1 VLVATGLA
9 HAGRSVALV
18 EAGLVGGE
26 SPYLAC
32 LPSKSM
38 LASARRGETWE
49 HAVARRNEVTGR
61 LDDSLFAARLADAG
75 VTLIRGT
82 GQVTEPGSIEVTTAG
97 RGRRGQPDKPDKAVL
112 RYADLVIATGSEP
125 LAPPVE
131 GLTDVPTWT
140 SAEALSSQDLP
151 RHLIVM
157 GAGPAGCE
165 LTQIYAAFG
174 SQVTLIEAEPQLL
187 PDEASF
193 AGEILSDALR
203 RTGADLRLGSPV
215 VKAAPLDKGLALI
228 LADGTSLEGDRI
240 LLATGRRPRLA
251 GLGLDKLGI
260 APSAAGAL
268 PVDATC
274 RVRTANGQPTGN
286 TGQPATIPA
295 EPAAAAASAAQ
306 QAAPP
311 GPPAAPLAQPA
322 APPAQQAAPQAQQA
336 PPAQQAAAPGPPA
349 AAASAQAASA
359 TGQPSV
365 FPGQTATASGA
376 FPGQPATATGQ
387 PVAATAQP
395 TAVPARPA
403 TVPARPATVPG
414 QPVAVPGQPAIANGQ
429 PIAATAQPTAVPG
442 QPAAVPAQPATGP
455 GQPAAVPAQPATGP
469 GQPAAVPAQPATGQ
483 LIAAT
488 AQPTAV
494 PGRPVTA
501 AAQPTAVPGQPGAV
515 PGRPVTAAAQP
526 TAVPGQPGAVPG
538 QPGAVPVQPGAVPVQ
553 PGAATAQPVTAP
565 GQPAETA
572 AQPTAVTATAQ
583 PATATVQPAAA
594 ASGQPTAAS
603 AAAEQPAT
611 ATGQAT
617 PGSGQAMTGSGR
629 VWAAGDVTGIAPYT
643 HTARYQASVVIANIL
658 GEHRVA
664 DYRAIPRCVYT
675 TPSVCCVGVTP
686 GQAAAAGIQLR
697 TVGHDLA
704 ETARAA
710 VEVDDRGRI
719 ELYADMTGGDT
730 LVGAAAV
737 GRSAEEWMG
746 ELALAI
752 RAGIPLKTLADVV
765 HAFPTYGEAIERSLR
780 ELAVGVPEGD
790 DR

>member
-1 VLVATGLA
+1 VLVAIGLA

-49 HAVARRNEVTGR
+49 HAVARRNEVTGH
-61 LDDSLFAARLADAG
+61 LDDSRFAARLGDAG

-82 GQVTEPGSIEVTTAG
+82 GQVTEPGSIEVTTVG
-97 RGRRGQPDKPDKAVL
+97 RGRRGQPEKTVL
-112 RYADLVIATGSEP
+112 GYADLVIATGSEP

-187 PDEASF
+187 PDEAPF

-215 VKAAPLDKGLALI
+215 VKAAPADKGLALI

-260 APSAAGAL
+260 TPSAAGAL

-274 RVRTANGQPTGN
+274 RVRMANGQPTG
-286 TGQPATIPA
+286 TTAQPATTPA
-295 EPAAAAASAAQ
+295 QPTAAAAATTQPTAPPVQ
-306 QAAPP
+306 QAAPAAQA
-311 GPPAAPLAQPA
+311 AAPPVQQAASTVQPTATPVQQAAPAAQPA
-322 APPAQQAAPQAQQA
+322 APPAQQAESSVQQAASPAQSAASLVQQAAPLAQQA
-336 PPAQQAAAPGPPA
+336 APAGQPTAPPVQQAAPAAQPTAAPGPPD
-349 AAASAQAASA
+349 AAASPQAA
-359 TGQPSV
+359 
-365 FPGQTATASGA
+365 TATRQPGA
-376 FPGQPATATGQ
+376 FPGQEAEATTG
-387 PVAATAQP
+387 T
-395 TAVPARPA
+395 
-403 TVPARPATVPG
+403 
-414 QPVAVPGQPAIANGQ
+414 
-429 PIAATAQPTAVPG
+429 
-442 QPAAVPAQPATGP
+442 
-455 GQPAAVPAQPATGP
+455 
-469 GQPAAVPAQPATGQ
+469 
-483 LIAAT
+483 
-488 AQPTAV
+488 
-494 PGRPVTA
+494 
-501 AAQPTAVPGQPGAV
+501 
-515 PGRPVTAAAQP
+515 
-526 TAVPGQPGAVPG
+526 
-538 QPGAVPVQPGAVPVQ
+538 
-553 PGAATAQPVTAP
+553 
-565 GQPAETA
+565 
-572 AQPTAVTATAQ
+572 
-583 PATATVQPAAA
+583 
-594 ASGQPTAAS
+594 
-603 AAAEQPAT
+603 
-611 ATGQAT
+611 
-617 PGSGQAMTGSGR
+617 GR

-643 HTARYQASVVIANIL
+643 HTARYQASVIIANIL
-658 GEHRVA
+658 GERRVA

-686 GQAAAAGIQLR
+686 GQATAAGIQLR

-710 VEVDDRGRI
+710 VEDDDRGRI
-719 ELYADMTGGDT
+719 ELYADMTRGDM

-752 RAGIPLKTLADVV
+752 RAGIPLKMLADVV

-790 DR
+790 DQ

>member
-1 VLVATGLA
+1 MPDFDVVVLGGGTSGVLVATGLA
-9 HAGRSVALV
+9 HAGRSVALI

-49 HAVARRNEVTGR
+49 HAVARRDEVTGH
-61 LDDSLFAARLADAG
+61 LDDSMFAARLADAG
-75 VTLIRGT
+75 VQLIRGT
-82 GQVTEPGSIEVTTAG
+82 GQVTEPGSIEVTPTS
-97 RGRRGQPDKPDKAVL
+97 RSRRGQAEKTVL
-112 RYADLVIATGSEP
+112 GYADLVIATGSEP

-131 GLTDVPTWT
+131 GLPDVPTWT

-165 LTQIYAAFG
+165 LTQVYAAFG
-174 SQVTLIEAEPQLL
+174 SQVTLIEAEPQVL
-187 PDEASF
+187 PDEAPF
-193 AGEILSDALR
+193 TGEILSNALR
-203 RTGADLRLGSPV
+203 RRGADLRLGSPV
-215 VKAAPLDKGLALI
+215 VKAAPMDKGLALI

-260 APSAAGAL
+260 TPSPAGAL
-268 PVDATC
+268 PVDTTC
-274 RVRTANGQPTGN
+274 RVQTANGQPTSA
-286 TGQPATIPA
+286 TGQPTAAATP
-295 EPAAAAASAAQ
+295 AAASAA
-306 QAAPP
+306 PP
-311 GPPAAPLAQPA
+311 GPVPTQPT
-322 APPAQQAAPQAQQA
+322 
-336 PPAQQAAAPGPPA
+336 AAPGQPGV
-349 AAASAQAASA
+349 AS
-359 TGQPSV
+359 
-365 FPGQTATASGA
+365 
-376 FPGQPATATGQ
+376 GQPATAGQPTTGTGQ
-387 PVAATAQP
+387 PVAA
-395 TAVPARPA
+395 
-403 TVPARPATVPG
+403 
-414 QPVAVPGQPAIANGQ
+414 PGQPAVVAGQATTAAGQ
-429 PIAATAQPTAVPG
+429 PAAVPGQPTAVPG
-442 QPAAVPAQPATGP
+442 QP
-455 GQPAAVPAQPATGP
+455 
-469 GQPAAVPAQPATGQ
+469 
-483 LIAAT
+483 
-488 AQPTAV
+488 TAV
-494 PGRPVTA
+494 PGQPTA
-501 AAQPTAVPGQPGAV
+501 APGQATTASDQPVATGQPAGVPGQPTAVPGQP
-515 PGRPVTAAAQP
+515 TAA
-526 TAVPGQPGAVPG
+526 TGQPVS
-538 QPGAVPVQPGAVPVQ
+538 
-553 PGAATAQPVTAP
+553 AP
-565 GQPAETA
+565 GQPAEST
-572 AQPTAVTATAQ
+572 AQPSAAAATTAQPAAATAQ
-583 PATATVQPAAA
+583 PAAAAAQPAAAQPAAA
-594 ASGQPTAAS
+594 ATPQ
-603 AAAEQPAT
+603 AAAAGRP
-611 ATGQAT
+611 
-617 PGSGQAMTGSGR
+617 MTGSGR

-675 TPSVCCVGVTP
+675 TPSVCCVGVSP

-710 VEVDDRGRI
+710 VEDDDRGRI
-719 ELYADMTGGDT
+719 ELYADMTRGDV

-780 ELAVGVPEGD
+780 ELAVGVPEGV

>member
-1 VLVATGLA
+1 MPDFDVVVLGGGTSGVLVATGLA
-9 HAGRSVALV
+9 DAGRSVALV

-49 HAVARRNEVTGR
+49 HAVARRNEVTGH
-61 LDDSLFAARLADAG
+61 LDDSRFAARLGDAG

-82 GQVTEPGSIEVTTAG
+82 GQVTEPGSIEVTTVG
-97 RGRRGQPDKPDKAVL
+97 RGRRGQPEKTVL
-112 RYADLVIATGSEP
+112 GYADLVIATGSEP

-187 PDEASF
+187 PDEAPF

-215 VKAAPLDKGLALI
+215 VKAAPMDKGLALI
-228 LADGTSLEGDRI
+228 LADGTSLDGDRI

-260 APSAAGAL
+260 TPSAAGAL

-274 RVRTANGQPTGN
+274 RVQVANGQPAGT
-286 TGQPATIPA
+286 TGQPATAPGQRT
-295 EPAAAAASAAQ
+295 AAAASAAQ
-306 QAAPP
+306 PAAPPVQQAAPP
-311 GPPAAPLAQPA
+311 V
-322 APPAQQAAPQAQQA
+322 QQAAPPMQE
-336 PPAQQAAAPGPPA
+336 
-349 AAASAQAASA
+349 AASPVQE
-359 TGQPSV
+359 
-365 FPGQTATASGA
+365 TA
-376 FPGQPATATGQ
+376 ATATGQ
-387 PVAATAQP
+387 PVTAA
-395 TAVPARPA
+395 
-403 TVPARPATVPG
+403 
-414 QPVAVPGQPAIANGQ
+414 GQPAS
-429 PIAATAQPTAVPG
+429 V
-442 QPAAVPAQPATGP
+442 
-455 GQPAAVPAQPATGP
+455 
-469 GQPAAVPAQPATGQ
+469 
-483 LIAAT
+483 
-488 AQPTAV
+488 
-494 PGRPVTA
+494 
-501 AAQPTAVPGQPGAV
+501 
-515 PGRPVTAAAQP
+515 
-526 TAVPGQPGAVPG
+526 
-538 QPGAVPVQPGAVPVQ
+538 
-553 PGAATAQPVTAP
+553 TAQPVTAP
-565 GQPAETA
+565 GQPAS
-572 AQPTAVTATAQ
+572 PTA
-583 PATATVQPAAA
+583 PAAA
-594 ASGQPTAAS
+594 ATVRPGPAPAQPPAAATGQPIAA
-603 AAAEQPAT
+603 AHPAEQPAT
-611 ATGQAT
+611 ATAEAT
-617 PGSGQAMTGSGR
+617 TGTGR

-658 GEHRVA
+658 GERRVA

-675 TPSVCCVGVTP
+675 TPSVCCVGITP
-686 GQAAAAGIQLR
+686 GHAAAAGIQLR

-710 VEVDDRGRI
+710 VEDDDRGRI
-719 ELYADMTGGDT
+719 ELYSDRTRGDM

>member
-1 VLVATGLA
+1 MPDFDVVVLGGGTSGVLVATGLA

-38 LASARRGETWE
+38 LASARRAETWE
-49 HAVARRNEVTGR
+49 NAVARRNEVTGH

-75 VTLIRGT
+75 VALIRGT

-97 RGRRGQPDKPDKAVL
+97 RGRRDQPEKTVL
-112 RYADLVIATGSEP
+112 GYADLVIATGSEP

-187 PDEASF
+187 PDEAPF

-203 RTGADLRLGSPV
+203 RTGADVRLGSPV

-260 APSAAGAL
+260 TPSTAGAL

-274 RVRTANGQPTGN
+274 RVQTANGQPTG
-286 TGQPATIPA
+286 TTAQPAT
-295 EPAAAAASAAQ
+295 
-306 QAAPP
+306 
-311 GPPAAPLAQPA
+311 
-322 APPAQQAAPQAQQA
+322 
-336 PPAQQAAAPGPPA
+336 
-349 AAASAQAASA
+349 
-359 TGQPSV
+359 
-365 FPGQTATASGA
+365 
-376 FPGQPATATGQ
+376 
-387 PVAATAQP
+387 ATAQP
-395 TAVPARPA
+395 TAAAAPA
-403 TVPARPATVPG
+403 V
-414 QPVAVPGQPAIANGQ
+414 QQ
-429 PIAATAQPTAVPG
+429 AATPAQPTAP
-442 QPAAVPAQPATGP
+442 PARQAAPPAQSTASPAQRAAAPAQRAAATAEPVTAPAQPA
-455 GQPAAVPAQPATGP
+455 
-469 GQPAAVPAQPATGQ
+469 
-483 LIAAT
+483 
-488 AQPTAV
+488 
-494 PGRPVTA
+494 
-501 AAQPTAVPGQPGAV
+501 
-515 PGRPVTAAAQP
+515 
-526 TAVPGQPGAVPG
+526 
-538 QPGAVPVQPGAVPVQ
+538 
-553 PGAATAQPVTAP
+553 
-565 GQPAETA
+565 ETT
-572 AQPTAVTATAQ
+572 AQPTAVTATAR
-583 PATATVQPAAA
+583 PATVSEQPTATAPATVP
-594 ASGQPTAAS
+594 GQPTAAAS
-603 AAAEQPAT
+603 AEQAGT
-611 ATGQAT
+611 ATGEAKT
-617 PGSGQAMTGSGR
+617 DSGQATTDSGR

-658 GEHRVA
+658 GERRVA

-686 GQAAAAGIQLR
+686 GQAAATGIQLR

-710 VEVDDRGRI
+710 VEDDDRGRI
-719 ELYADMTGGDT
+719 ELYADMTRGDM

-780 ELAVGVPEGD
+780 ELAVGVPEG
-790 DR
+790 R

>member
-1 VLVATGLA
+1 MPDFDVVVLGGGTSGVLVASGLA
-9 HAGRSVALV
+9 RAGRSVALV

-49 HAVARRNEVTGR
+49 HAVARRNEVTGH
-61 LDDSLFAARLADAG
+61 LDDSLIAARLADAG
-75 VTLIRGT
+75 VKLIRGT
-82 GQVTEPGSIEVTTAG
+82 AQVTGPGAIEVTTARQG
-97 RGRRGQPDKPDKAVL
+97 RPGQPEKTVL
-112 RYADLVIATGSEP
+112 GYADLVIATGSEP

-131 GLTDVPTWT
+131 GLVDVPTWT

-165 LTQIYAAFG
+165 LTQVYAAFG

-187 PDEASF
+187 PNEAPF
-193 AGEILSDALR
+193 AGGLLSDALR
-203 RTGADLRLGSPV
+203 RAGADLRLGSPV
-215 VKAAPLDKGLALI
+215 VKAAPLDKGLTLI
-228 LADGTSLEGDRI
+228 LADGTTLEGDRI

-260 APSAAGAL
+260 TPSAAGAL

-274 RVRTANGQPTGN
+274 RVQTANGQPTGTTAPPTATPAQPAAVPGQPAGA
-286 TGQPATIPA
+286 TGQPATAPGQPA
-295 EPAAAAASAAQ
+295 EATAAGQPTEATAAGQPAGAI
-306 QAAPP
+306 
-311 GPPAAPLAQPA
+311 AQPA
-322 APPAQQAAPQAQQA
+322 A
-336 PPAQQAAAPGPPA
+336 
-349 AAASAQAASA
+349 A
-359 TGQPSV
+359 TGQPAAAQ
-365 FPGQTATASGA
+365 PATAATAQAATATGA
-376 FPGQPATATGQ
+376 FPGQPAAATGVFPGQSATAGGQSAPATGQ
-387 PVAATAQP
+387 PAA
-395 TAVPARPA
+395 VL
-403 TVPARPATVPG
+403 G
-414 QPVAVPGQPAIANGQ
+414 
-429 PIAATAQPTAVPG
+429 QPTAVPG
-442 QPAAVPAQPATGP
+442 QPAAATDQPGTSPGQSAETAAHPAAAAVITQPAAAPAQPA
-455 GQPAAVPAQPATGP
+455 PA
-469 GQPAAVPAQPATGQ
+469 
-483 LIAAT
+483 
-488 AQPTAV
+488 
-494 PGRPVTA
+494 A
-501 AAQPTAVPGQPGAV
+501 AAQ
-515 PGRPVTAAAQP
+515 
-526 TAVPGQPGAVPG
+526 
-538 QPGAVPVQPGAVPVQ
+538 
-553 PGAATAQPVTAP
+553 
-565 GQPAETA
+565 
-572 AQPTAVTATAQ
+572 AVTATAQ
-583 PATATVQPAAA
+583 ATK
-594 ASGQPTAAS
+594 G
-603 AAAEQPAT
+603 QPAT
-611 ATGQAT
+611 GT
-617 PGSGQAMTGSGR
+617 GR

-710 VEVDDRGRI
+710 VEDDDRGRI
-719 ELYADMTGGDT
+719 ELYADMTRGDA

-737 GRSAEEWMG
+737 GQCAEEWMG

-752 RAGIPLKTLADVV
+752 RASIPLTMLADVV

-780 ELAVGVPEGD
+780 ELAVGVLEGV

>member
-1 VLVATGLA
+1 MPDFDVVVLGGGTSGVLVATGLA
-9 HAGRSVALV
+9 DAGRSVALV

-49 HAVARRNEVTGR
+49 HAVARRNEVTGH
-61 LDDSLFAARLADAG
+61 LDDSRFAARLGDAG

-82 GQVTEPGSIEVTTAG
+82 GQVTEPGSIEVTTVG
-97 RGRRGQPDKPDKAVL
+97 RGRRGQPEKTVL
-112 RYADLVIATGSEP
+112 GYADLVIATGSEP

-187 PDEASF
+187 PDEAPF

-215 VKAAPLDKGLALI
+215 VKAAPMDKGLALI
-228 LADGTSLEGDRI
+228 LADGTSLDGDRI

-260 APSAAGAL
+260 TPSAAGAL

-274 RVRTANGQPTGN
+274 RVQVANGQPAGT
-286 TGQPATIPA
+286 TGQPATAPGQRT
-295 EPAAAAASAAQ
+295 AAAASAAQ
-306 QAAPP
+306 
-311 GPPAAPLAQPA
+311 PA
-322 APPAQQAAPQAQQA
+322 
-336 PPAQQAAAPGPPA
+336 
-349 AAASAQAASA
+349 
-359 TGQPSV
+359 SV
-365 FPGQTATASGA
+365 
-376 FPGQPATATGQ
+376 
-387 PVAATAQP
+387 
-395 TAVPARPA
+395 
-403 TVPARPATVPG
+403 
-414 QPVAVPGQPAIANGQ
+414 
-429 PIAATAQPTAVPG
+429 
-442 QPAAVPAQPATGP
+442 
-455 GQPAAVPAQPATGP
+455 
-469 GQPAAVPAQPATGQ
+469 
-483 LIAAT
+483 
-488 AQPTAV
+488 
-494 PGRPVTA
+494 
-501 AAQPTAVPGQPGAV
+501 
-515 PGRPVTAAAQP
+515 
-526 TAVPGQPGAVPG
+526 
-538 QPGAVPVQPGAVPVQ
+538 
-553 PGAATAQPVTAP
+553 TAQPVTAP
-565 GQPAETA
+565 GQPAS
-572 AQPTAVTATAQ
+572 PTA
-583 PATATVQPAAA
+583 PAAA
-594 ASGQPTAAS
+594 ATVRPGPAPAQPPAAATGQPIAA
-603 AAAEQPAT
+603 ADPAEQPAT
-611 ATGQAT
+611 ATAEAT
-617 PGSGQAMTGSGR
+617 TGTGR

-710 VEVDDRGRI
+710 VEDDDRGRI
-719 ELYADMTGGDT
+719 ELYSDRTRGDM

-752 RAGIPLKTLADVV
+752 RAGIPLKMLADVV

>member
-1 VLVATGLA
+1 MPDFDVVVLGGGTSGVLVATGLA

-49 HAVARRNEVTGR
+49 HAVARRNEVTGH
-61 LDDSLFAARLADAG
+61 LDDSRFAARLADAG

-82 GQVTEPGSIEVTTAG
+82 GQVTEPGSIEVAMAG
-97 RGRRGQPDKPDKAVL
+97 RGRRGQTGKTVL
-112 RYADLVIATGSEP
+112 GYADLVIATGSEP

-187 PDEASF
+187 PDEAPF

-260 APSAAGAL
+260 TPSKAGAL

-274 RVRTANGQPTGN
+274 RVRTANGQPTG
-286 TGQPATIPA
+286 
-295 EPAAAAASAAQ
+295 
-306 QAAPP
+306 
-311 GPPAAPLAQPA
+311 
-322 APPAQQAAPQAQQA
+322 
-336 PPAQQAAAPGPPA
+336 
-349 AAASAQAASA
+349 A
-359 TGQPSV
+359 TGQPSTT
-365 FPGQTATASGA
+365 P
-376 FPGQPATATGQ
+376 
-387 PVAATAQP
+387 
-395 TAVPARPA
+395 
-403 TVPARPATVPG
+403 
-414 QPVAVPGQPAIANGQ
+414 
-429 PIAATAQPTAVPG
+429 
-442 QPAAVPAQPATGP
+442 
-455 GQPAAVPAQPATGP
+455 
-469 GQPAAVPAQPATGQ
+469 
-483 LIAAT
+483 
-488 AQPTAV
+488 
-494 PGRPVTA
+494 
-501 AAQPTAVPGQPGAV
+501 
-515 PGRPVTAAAQP
+515 
-526 TAVPGQPGAVPG
+526 
-538 QPGAVPVQPGAVPVQ
+538 
-553 PGAATAQPVTAP
+553 AQPVTAP
-565 GQPAETA
+565 GRQAETSM
-572 AQPTAVTATAQ
+572 P
-583 PATATVQPAAA
+583 PAAA
-594 ASGQPTAAS
+594 AAPAQLAGATTEQPTAAA
-603 AAAEQPAT
+603 AAAEQPTT
-611 ATGQAT
+611 ATGQVT
-617 PGSGQAMTGSGR
+617 TGSGR

-697 TVGHDLA
+697 RVGHDLA

-710 VEVDDRGRI
+710 VEDDDRGRI
-719 ELYADMTGGDT
+719 ELYADMTRGDT

-752 RAGIPLKTLADVV
+752 RAGIPLKMLADVV

>member
-1 VLVATGLA
+1 VPDFDVVVLGGGTSGVLVATGLTR
-9 HAGRSVALV
+9 AGRSVALV

-38 LASARRGETWE
+38 LASARRGEAWE
-49 HAVARRNEVTGR
+49 HAIARRNEITGH
-61 LDDSLFAARLADAG
+61 LDDSLIAVRLADAG
-75 VTLIRGT
+75 VKLIRGT
-82 GQVTEPGSIEVTTAG
+82 AQVTEPGAIEVTTAHRDRPG
-97 RGRRGQPDKPDKAVL
+97 PPEKTVL
-112 RYADLVIATGSEP
+112 GYADLVIATGSEP
-125 LAPPVE
+125 IAPPVE
-131 GLTDVPTWT
+131 GLIDVPTWT

-165 LTQIYAAFG
+165 LAQIYAAFG

-187 PDEASF
+187 PDEAPF

-260 APSAAGAL
+260 TPSAAGAL

-274 RVRTANGQPTGN
+274 RVQTANGRATGTTARPAAAPAQPASVPGQPTAA
-286 TGQPATIPA
+286 TGQPAA
-295 EPAAAAASAAQ
+295 
-306 QAAPP
+306 
-311 GPPAAPLAQPA
+311 
-322 APPAQQAAPQAQQA
+322 
-336 PPAQQAAAPGPPA
+336 
-349 AAASAQAASA
+349 
-359 TGQPSV
+359 
-365 FPGQTATASGA
+365 
-376 FPGQPATATGQ
+376 
-387 PVAATAQP
+387 
-395 TAVPARPA
+395 
-403 TVPARPATVPG
+403 
-414 QPVAVPGQPAIANGQ
+414 
-429 PIAATAQPTAVPG
+429 
-442 QPAAVPAQPATGP
+442 
-455 GQPAAVPAQPATGP
+455 
-469 GQPAAVPAQPATGQ
+469 
-483 LIAAT
+483 
-488 AQPTAV
+488 
-494 PGRPVTA
+494 
-501 AAQPTAVPGQPGAV
+501 
-515 PGRPVTAAAQP
+515 
-526 TAVPGQPGAVPG
+526 
-538 QPGAVPVQPGAVPVQ
+538 
-553 PGAATAQPVTAP
+553 AP
-565 GQPAETA
+565 GQPAEIA
-572 AQPTAVTATAQ
+572 AHPAAAAAPAQ
-583 PATATVQPAAA
+583 PAAAPAQPAAA
-594 ASGQPTAAS
+594 ATAG
-603 AAAEQPAT
+603 AAKGRPAKGT
-611 ATGQAT
+611 
-617 PGSGQAMTGSGR
+617 GR

-710 VEVDDRGRI
+710 VEDDDRGRI
-719 ELYADMTGGDT
+719 ELYADMTRGDT

-737 GRSAEEWMG
+737 GQWAEEWMG

-752 RAGIPLKTLADVV
+752 RAGIPLTMLADVV

-780 ELAVGVPEGD
+780 ELTVGVPEGV

>member
-1 VLVATGLA
+1 VPDFDVVVLGGGTSGVLVATGLA
-9 HAGRSVALV
+9 YAGRSVALI

-49 HAVARRNEVTGR
+49 HAVARRNEVTGH
-61 LDDSLFAARLADAG
+61 LDDSMFAARLADAG
-75 VTLIRGT
+75 VELIRGT
-82 GQVTEPGSIEVTTAG
+82 GQVTEPGSIEVTTTG
-97 RGRRGQPDKPDKAVL
+97 RGRRGQADKTVL
-112 RYADLVIATGSEP
+112 GYADLVIATGSEP

-131 GLTDVPTWT
+131 GLPDVPTWT

-165 LTQIYAAFG
+165 LTQVYAAFG
-174 SQVTLIEAEPQLL
+174 SQVTLIEAEPQVL
-187 PDEASF
+187 PDEAPF
-193 AGEILSDALR
+193 TGEILSDALR
-203 RTGADLRLGSPV
+203 RRGADLRLGSPV
-215 VKAAPLDKGLALI
+215 VKAASMDKGLALI

-260 APSAAGAL
+260 TPSPAGAL

-274 RVRTANGQPTGN
+274 RVQTANGH
-286 TGQPATIPA
+286 
-295 EPAAAAASAAQ
+295 
-306 QAAPP
+306 P
-311 GPPAAPLAQPA
+311 GVA
-322 APPAQQAAPQAQQA
+322 
-336 PPAQQAAAPGPPA
+336 
-349 AAASAQAASA
+349 
-359 TGQPSV
+359 
-365 FPGQTATASGA
+365 
-376 FPGQPATATGQ
+376 PGQPATAGQ
-387 PVAATAQP
+387 PVAAPGQPTAATGQPVNAPGQPTESTAQPAGTTAQP
-395 TAVPARPA
+395 TAA
-403 TVPARPATVPG
+403 
-414 QPVAVPGQPAIANGQ
+414 
-429 PIAATAQPTAVPG
+429 AATAQPEA
-442 QPAAVPAQPATGP
+442 
-455 GQPAAVPAQPATGP
+455 
-469 GQPAAVPAQPATGQ
+469 
-483 LIAAT
+483 
-488 AQPTAV
+488 
-494 PGRPVTA
+494 A
-501 AAQPTAVPGQPGAV
+501 AAQPTA
-515 PGRPVTAAAQP
+515 
-526 TAVPGQPGAVPG
+526 
-538 QPGAVPVQPGAVPVQ
+538 
-553 PGAATAQPVTAP
+553 
-565 GQPAETA
+565 
-572 AQPTAVTATAQ
+572 AQ
-583 PATATVQPAAA
+583 PAPAAA
-594 ASGQPTAAS
+594 GTPR
-603 AAAEQPAT
+603 AAAGRP
-611 ATGQAT
+611 
-617 PGSGQAMTGSGR
+617 MTDSSR

-675 TPSVCCVGVTP
+675 TPSVCCVGVSP

-710 VEVDDRGRI
+710 VEDDDRGRI
-719 ELYADMTGGDT
+719 ELYADMTRGDV

-780 ELAVGVPEGD
+780 ELAVGVPEGVN
-790 DR
+790 R

>member
-1 VLVATGLA
+1 VPDFDVVVLGGGTSGVLVATGLA
-9 HAGRSVALV
+9 DAGRSVALV

-49 HAVARRNEVTGR
+49 HAVARRNEVTGH
-61 LDDSLFAARLADAG
+61 LDDSRFAARLDDAG

-82 GQVTEPGSIEVTTAG
+82 GQVTEPGSIEVTTVG
-97 RGRRGQPDKPDKAVL
+97 RGRRGQPGKTVL
-112 RYADLVIATGSEP
+112 GYADLVIATGSEP

-187 PDEASF
+187 PDEAPF

-215 VKAAPLDKGLALI
+215 VKAAPMDKGLALI
-228 LADGTSLEGDRI
+228 LADGTSLDGDRI

-260 APSAAGAL
+260 MPSAAGAL

-274 RVRTANGQPTGN
+274 RVQVANGQPAGTS
-286 TGQPATIPA
+286 GQPATTPGQRT
-295 EPAAAAASAAQ
+295 AAAASAAQ
-306 QAAPP
+306 TAAPPVQQAAPP
-311 GPPAAPLAQPA
+311 VQQAAPPMPQA
-322 APPAQQAAPQAQQA
+322 APPMPQAAPPVQQAVSPVQQAAAAAQQAARPAQQAAPLAQAAAPPAHQAASAALPVQQAASPVHQAASAASLVQQAAPLAQAAA
-336 PPAQQAAAPGPPA
+336 PPAQPTAAPGPDRATAPR
-349 AAASAQAASA
+349 AASA
-359 TGQPSV
+359 T
-365 FPGQTATASGA
+365 QTATAAGQSGA

-387 PVAATAQP
+387 PVTAA
-395 TAVPARPA
+395 
-403 TVPARPATVPG
+403 
-414 QPVAVPGQPAIANGQ
+414 GQPAS
-429 PIAATAQPTAVPG
+429 V
-442 QPAAVPAQPATGP
+442 
-455 GQPAAVPAQPATGP
+455 
-469 GQPAAVPAQPATGQ
+469 
-483 LIAAT
+483 
-488 AQPTAV
+488 
-494 PGRPVTA
+494 
-501 AAQPTAVPGQPGAV
+501 
-515 PGRPVTAAAQP
+515 
-526 TAVPGQPGAVPG
+526 
-538 QPGAVPVQPGAVPVQ
+538 
-553 PGAATAQPVTAP
+553 TAQPVTAP
-565 GQPAETA
+565 GQPAS
-572 AQPTAVTATAQ
+572 PTA
-583 PATATVQPAAA
+583 PAAA
-594 ASGQPTAAS
+594 ATVRPGPAPAQPPAAATGQPTAA
-603 AAAEQPAT
+603 AHPAEQPTTAT
-611 ATGQAT
+611 AEATTGT
-617 PGSGQAMTGSGR
+617 GR

-658 GEHRVA
+658 GERRVA

-697 TVGHDLA
+697 TVGHDLT

-710 VEVDDRGRI
+710 VEDDDRGRI
-719 ELYADMTGGDT
+719 ELYADMTRGDT

-752 RAGIPLKTLADVV
+752 RAGIPLKMLADVV

>member
-1 VLVATGLA
+1 VPDFDVVVLGGGTSGVLVATGLA
-9 HAGRSVALV
+9 HAGRSVALI

-49 HAVARRNEVTGR
+49 HAVARRNEVTGH
-61 LDDSLFAARLADAG
+61 LDDSMFAARLADAG
-75 VTLIRGT
+75 VELIRGT
-82 GQVTEPGSIEVTTAG
+82 GQVTEPGSIEVTTTG
-97 RGRRGQPDKPDKAVL
+97 RGRRGQADKTVL
-112 RYADLVIATGSEP
+112 GYADLVIATGSEP

-131 GLTDVPTWT
+131 GLPDVPTWT

-165 LTQIYAAFG
+165 LTQVYAAFG
-174 SQVTLIEAEPQLL
+174 SQVTLIEAEPQVL
-187 PDEASF
+187 PDEAPF
-193 AGEILSDALR
+193 TGEILSDALR
-203 RTGADLRLGSPV
+203 RRGADLRLGSPV
-215 VKAAPLDKGLALI
+215 VKAASMDKGLALI

-260 APSAAGAL
+260 TPSPAGAL

-274 RVRTANGQPTGN
+274 RVQTANGHPGVAP
-286 TGQPATIPA
+286 GQPATAGQPTVRTGQA
-295 EPAAAAASAAQ
+295 AVAPGRPGATPVRPAAAAT
-306 QAAPP
+306 
-311 GPPAAPLAQPA
+311 AQPA
-322 APPAQQAAPQAQQA
+322 TAA
-336 PPAQQAAAPGPPA
+336 
-349 AAASAQAASA
+349 
-359 TGQPSV
+359 
-365 FPGQTATASGA
+365 GA
-376 FPGQPATATGQ
+376 FPGQPAAATGSFPGQPAFAGAPPAAAGQPARASGRPAAVPGQATAVPAQATAANGQATAGQPVAAPGQPTAATGQ
-387 PVAATAQP
+387 PVNAPGQPTESTAQPAGTTAQPTAAAATAQP
-395 TAVPARPA
+395 EA
-403 TVPARPATVPG
+403 
-414 QPVAVPGQPAIANGQ
+414 
-429 PIAATAQPTAVPG
+429 
-442 QPAAVPAQPATGP
+442 
-455 GQPAAVPAQPATGP
+455 
-469 GQPAAVPAQPATGQ
+469 
-483 LIAAT
+483 
-488 AQPTAV
+488 
-494 PGRPVTA
+494 A
-501 AAQPTAVPGQPGAV
+501 AAQPTA
-515 PGRPVTAAAQP
+515 
-526 TAVPGQPGAVPG
+526 
-538 QPGAVPVQPGAVPVQ
+538 
-553 PGAATAQPVTAP
+553 
-565 GQPAETA
+565 
-572 AQPTAVTATAQ
+572 AQ
-583 PATATVQPAAA
+583 PAPAAA
-594 ASGQPTAAS
+594 GTPR
-603 AAAEQPAT
+603 AAAGRP
-611 ATGQAT
+611 
-617 PGSGQAMTGSGR
+617 MTDSSR

-675 TPSVCCVGVTP
+675 TPSVCCVGVSP

-710 VEVDDRGRI
+710 VEDDDRGRI
-719 ELYADMTGGDT
+719 ELYADMTRGDV

-780 ELAVGVPEGD
+780 ELAVGVPEGVN
-790 DR
+790 R

>member
-1 VLVATGLA
+1 
-9 HAGRSVALV
+9 
-18 EAGLVGGE
+18 
-26 SPYLAC
+26 
-32 LPSKSM
+32 M

-49 HAVARRNEVTGR
+49 HAVARRNEVTGH
-61 LDDSLFAARLADAG
+61 LDDRLFAARLADAG

-82 GQVTEPGSIEVTTAG
+82 GQATEPGSIEVTTVG
-97 RGRRGQPDKPDKAVL
+97 RGRRGQPEKTVL
-112 RYADLVIATGSEP
+112 GYADLVIATGSEP

-187 PDEASF
+187 PDEAPF

-203 RTGADLRLGSPV
+203 RIGADLRLGSPV

-260 APSAAGAL
+260 RPSAAGAL

-274 RVRTANGQPTGN
+274 RVRTASGQPSGT
-286 TGQPATIPA
+286 TAQPATATTQPT
-295 EPAAAAASAAQ
+295 AATASATQHAAPLAQ
-306 QAAPP
+306 QAAPSAQP
-311 GPPAAPLAQPA
+311 TAPPAQPTAPPAQQAVPLAQRAVPSAQPA
-322 APPAQQAAPQAQQA
+322 APPAQRAAA
-336 PPAQQAAAPGPPA
+336 PAQQAAASGPPA
-349 AAASAQAASA
+349 TAASAQATTA
-359 TGQPSV
+359 TGQP
-365 FPGQTATASGA
+365 AA
-376 FPGQPATATGQ
+376 FPGQPATAIGQPGTAPVQPVAVTPQPIAVPGQ
-387 PVAATAQP
+387 PVAATA
-395 TAVPARPA
+395 TGHA
-403 TVPARPATVPG
+403 T
-414 QPVAVPGQPAIANGQ
+414 
-429 PIAATAQPTAVPG
+429 
-442 QPAAVPAQPATGP
+442 
-455 GQPAAVPAQPATGP
+455 
-469 GQPAAVPAQPATGQ
+469 
-483 LIAAT
+483 
-488 AQPTAV
+488 
-494 PGRPVTA
+494 
-501 AAQPTAVPGQPGAV
+501 
-515 PGRPVTAAAQP
+515 
-526 TAVPGQPGAVPG
+526 
-538 QPGAVPVQPGAVPVQ
+538 
-553 PGAATAQPVTAP
+553 
-565 GQPAETA
+565 
-572 AQPTAVTATAQ
+572 
-583 PATATVQPAAA
+583 
-594 ASGQPTAAS
+594 
-603 AAAEQPAT
+603 
-611 ATGQAT
+611 
-617 PGSGQAMTGSGR
+617 TGSGR

-710 VEVDDRGRI
+710 VEDDDRGRI
-719 ELYADMTGGDT
+719 ELYADMTREDM

-752 RAGIPLKTLADVV
+752 RVGVPLKTLADVV
-765 HAFPTYGEAIERSLR
+765 HAFPTYSEAIERSLR
-780 ELAVGVPEGD
+780 ELGVGAPEG
-790 DR
+790 R

>member
-1 VLVATGLA
+1 VPDFDVVVLGGGTSGVLVAIGLA

-49 HAVARRNEVTGR
+49 HAVARRNEVTGH
-61 LDDSLFAARLADAG
+61 LDDSLYAARLADAG
-75 VTLIRGT
+75 VTLMRGT
-82 GQVTEPGSIEVTTAG
+82 GQVTEPGSIEVTTVG
-97 RGRRGQPDKPDKAVL
+97 RGRRGQPEKTVL
-112 RYADLVIATGSEP
+112 GYADLVIATGSEP

-157 GAGPAGCE
+157 GAGSAGCE

-187 PDEASF
+187 PDEAPF

-260 APSAAGAL
+260 TPSAAGAL

-274 RVRTANGQPTGN
+274 RVQTANGQPTGTTTQPTGTTKPTPN
-286 TGQPATIPA
+286 TQPT
-295 EPAAAAASAAQ
+295 AAGASAAPQ
-306 QAAPP
+306 
-311 GPPAAPLAQPA
+311 AAPLAQRA
-322 APPAQQAAPQAQQA
+322 APPVQPTAAP
-336 PPAQQAAAPGPPA
+336 
-349 AAASAQAASA
+349 
-359 TGQPSV
+359 
-365 FPGQTATASGA
+365 
-376 FPGQPATATGQ
+376 
-387 PVAATAQP
+387 AQP
-395 TAVPARPA
+395 TAAPRPPA
-403 TVPARPATVPG
+403 
-414 QPVAVPGQPAIANGQ
+414 AVPGQ
-429 PIAATAQPTAVPG
+429 
-442 QPAAVPAQPATGP
+442 AAVPPQ
-455 GQPAAVPAQPATGP
+455 AA
-469 GQPAAVPAQPATGQ
+469 
-483 LIAAT
+483 
-488 AQPTAV
+488 
-494 PGRPVTA
+494 
-501 AAQPTAVPGQPGAV
+501 
-515 PGRPVTAAAQP
+515 
-526 TAVPGQPGAVPG
+526 
-538 QPGAVPVQPGAVPVQ
+538 
-553 PGAATAQPVTAP
+553 AATAQPVTAP
-565 GQPAETA
+565 AQPAETTA
-572 AQPTAVTATAQ
+572 QPTTATAPAQPVTAPAQPTAATG
-583 PATATVQPAAA
+583 PAAA
-594 ASGQPTAAS
+594 AGQPTAA
-603 AAAEQPAT
+603 A
-611 ATGQAT
+611 GQAT
-617 PGSGQAMTGSGR
+617 TGSGR

-658 GEHRVA
+658 GERRVA

-710 VEVDDRGRI
+710 VEDDDRGRI
-719 ELYADMTGGDT
+719 ELYADMTREDM

-752 RAGIPLKTLADVV
+752 RAGIPLKMLADVV

-780 ELAVGVPEGD
+780 ELAVGAPEG
-790 DR
+790 R

>member
-1 VLVATGLA
+1 MMGESPPSAGRDDQVPDFDVVVLGGGTSGVLVATGLA

-49 HAVARRNEVTGR
+49 HAIAQRNEITGH
-61 LDDSLFAARLADAG
+61 LDDSLIAARLADAG
-75 VTLIRGT
+75 VKLIRGIA
-82 GQVTEPGSIEVTTAG
+82 QVTEAGAIQVTTTR
-97 RGRRGQPDKPDKAVL
+97 RGRPGQPEKTVL
-112 RYADLVIATGSEP
+112 GYADLVIATGSEP

-131 GLTDVPTWT
+131 GLIDVPTWT

-187 PDEASF
+187 PDEAPF
-193 AGEILSDALR
+193 AGEILSGALR

-260 APSAAGAL
+260 TPSAAGAL

-274 RVRTANGQPTGN
+274 RVQKANGRPAGLTARSAAAPARPASVP
-286 TGQPATIPA
+286 GQQTAA
-295 EPAAAAASAAQ
+295 RPAAAAT
-306 QAAPP
+306 
-311 GPPAAPLAQPA
+311 
-322 APPAQQAAPQAQQA
+322 
-336 PPAQQAAAPGPPA
+336 
-349 AAASAQAASA
+349 AQAA
-359 TGQPSV
+359 
-365 FPGQTATASGA
+365 TATGA
-376 FPGQPATATGQ
+376 FPGQPAAATGQ
-387 PVAATAQP
+387 SA
-395 TAVPARPA
+395 
-403 TVPARPATVPG
+403 G
-414 QPVAVPGQPAIANGQ
+414 
-429 PIAATAQPTAVPG
+429 
-442 QPAAVPAQPATGP
+442 
-455 GQPAAVPAQPATGP
+455 
-469 GQPAAVPAQPATGQ
+469 
-483 LIAAT
+483 
-488 AQPTAV
+488 
-494 PGRPVTA
+494 
-501 AAQPTAVPGQPGAV
+501 
-515 PGRPVTAAAQP
+515 
-526 TAVPGQPGAVPG
+526 
-538 QPGAVPVQPGAVPVQ
+538 
-553 PGAATAQPVTAP
+553 AP
-565 GQPAETA
+565 GQPADTA
-572 AQPTAVTATAQ
+572 GHPAAAAATTQPPAAT
-583 PATATVQPAAA
+583 TQPAAA
-594 ASGQPTAAS
+594 PTQPTAAP
-603 AAAEQPAT
+603 AQPAADAT
-611 ATGQAT
+611 ARAT
-617 PGSGQAMTGSGR
+617 KRQPAEGTGR

-643 HTARYQASVVIANIL
+643 HTARYQASVIIANIL

-710 VEVDDRGRI
+710 VEDDDRGRI
-719 ELYADMTGGDT
+719 ELYADMTRGDT

-737 GRSAEEWMG
+737 GQCADEWMG

-752 RAGIPLKTLADVV
+752 RAGIPLTMLADVV

-780 ELAVGVPEGD
+780 ELTVGVPEGV

>member
-1 VLVATGLA
+1 MPDFDVVVLGGGTSGVLVAIGLA

-49 HAVARRNEVTGR
+49 HAVARRNEVTGH
-61 LDDSLFAARLADAG
+61 LDDCRFAARLGDAG

-82 GQVTEPGSIEVTTAG
+82 GQVTEPGSIEVTTVG
-97 RGRRGQPDKPDKAVL
+97 RGRRGQPEKTVL
-112 RYADLVIATGSEP
+112 GYVDLVIATGSEP

-187 PDEASF
+187 PDEAPF
-193 AGEILSDALR
+193 AGDILSDALR

-215 VKAAPLDKGLALI
+215 VKAAPADKGLALI

-260 APSAAGAL
+260 TPSAAGAL

-274 RVRTANGQPTGN
+274 RVQMANGQPAGT
-286 TGQPATIPA
+286 TGQPATTPPQPTA
-295 EPAAAAASAAQ
+295 PSVQEAASAQPTAPPVQ
-306 QAAPP
+306 QAAP
-311 GPPAAPLAQPA
+311 AAQPTSSPVQQAESIAQAA
-322 APPAQQAAPQAQQA
+322 APPVQQAAPAAQAA
-336 PPAQQAAAPGPPA
+336 ASPARPAAAPGPPD
-349 AAASAQAASA
+349 AAASPQA
-359 TGQPSV
+359 
-365 FPGQTATASGA
+365 
-376 FPGQPATATGQ
+376 ATATGQ
-387 PVAATAQP
+387 PDAF
-395 TAVPARPA
+395 
-403 TVPARPATVPG
+403 PG
-414 QPVAVPGQPAIANGQ
+414 QEAG
-429 PIAATAQPTAVPG
+429 TT
-442 QPAAVPAQPATGP
+442 TS
-455 GQPAAVPAQPATGP
+455 
-469 GQPAAVPAQPATGQ
+469 
-483 LIAAT
+483 
-488 AQPTAV
+488 
-494 PGRPVTA
+494 
-501 AAQPTAVPGQPGAV
+501 
-515 PGRPVTAAAQP
+515 
-526 TAVPGQPGAVPG
+526 
-538 QPGAVPVQPGAVPVQ
+538 
-553 PGAATAQPVTAP
+553 
-565 GQPAETA
+565 
-572 AQPTAVTATAQ
+572 
-583 PATATVQPAAA
+583 TV
-594 ASGQPTAAS
+594 
-603 AAAEQPAT
+603 
-611 ATGQAT
+611 
-617 PGSGQAMTGSGR
+617 R

-658 GEHRVA
+658 GERRVA

-686 GQAAAAGIQLR
+686 GQATAAGIQLR

-710 VEVDDRGRI
+710 VEDDDRGRI
-719 ELYADMTGGDT
+719 ELYADMTRGDM

-752 RAGIPLKTLADVV
+752 RAGIPLKMLADVV